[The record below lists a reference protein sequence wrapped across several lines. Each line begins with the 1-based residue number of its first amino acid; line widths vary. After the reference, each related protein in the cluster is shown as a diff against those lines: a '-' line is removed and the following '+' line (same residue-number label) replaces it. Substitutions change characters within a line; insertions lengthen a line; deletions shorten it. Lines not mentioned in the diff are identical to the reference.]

1 MAENSGADSSSGG
14 HIPQYIPSKHVPL
27 TDQLEKDKV
36 RSSKRGGSAVE
47 FSAVRLLVEERD
59 PIVLPLPKDGEA
71 VATPASFELKE
82 RCKYRLQFE
91 FTVANDVVL
100 GLTYVNTV
108 YKDGDQVDTSKE
120 MLGAYA
126 PQAKPY
132 VYVTEEETT
141 PDGEEVRG
149 KYTAETKHSMTST
162 SSTSSL
168 RAMTRTFL
176 TDGVTAQGIALP
188 HRCAPPASRTLSL
201 LSSTSRIAPHF
212 PRSTRR
218 VLTRADPKGDARELW
233 RREIEAD
240 SAAATDFEAVDADTV
255 REEAQRL
262 TRKQVME
269 RLDKASYQELR
280 ELQESGYDSDG
291 GSTRPGLGG
300 KSAESGEISWKEVVD
315 KILVADFF
323 LITIALVWF
332 LTGVLQRS
340 ISNDDGL
347 LLAWLKLWDPLF
359 QPAIGVFMGSAV
371 LQAVL
376 KKSA

>member
-1 MAENSGADSSSGG
+1 MGFSQAQRSSS
-14 HIPQYIPSKHVPL
+14 VPG
-27 TDQLEKDKV
+27 
-36 RSSKRGGSAVE
+36 KRGGSAVE

-59 PIVLPLPKDGEA
+59 AIALPLPKDGEA
-71 VATPASFELKE
+71 VASPASFELKE

-108 YKDGDQVDTSKE
+108 YKDGDQ
-120 MLGAYA
+120 
-126 PQAKPY
+126 
-132 VYVTEEETT
+132 
-141 PDGEEVRG
+141 
-149 KYTAETKHSMTST
+149 
-162 SSTSSL
+162 
-168 RAMTRTFL
+168 
-176 TDGVTAQGIALP
+176 GVALP
-188 HRCAPPASRTLSL
+188 RRCASPAPRALSL
-201 LSSTSRIAPHF
+201 LSSTSTVAPHF
-212 PRSTRR
+212 PRSTRPI
-218 VLTRADPKGDARELW
+218 LTRADPKGDARELW

-240 SAAATDFEAVDADTV
+240 SAAATDFDAVDADTV

-280 ELQESGYDSDG
+280 ALQESGYDSDG
-291 GSTRPGLGG
+291 GSTRPGGGG
-300 KSAESGEISWKEVVD
+300 KNAESGGVAWKEVVD

-340 ISNDDGL
+340 ISHDDGL

-376 KKSA
+376 KKRN